1 MNEFQKFLD
10 ASFPKIN
17 ISEIDDPESESS
29 RYDLYAEIQEMV
41 AHERKMQRITQKE
54 LAKRTGLSQ
63 ANISNIENGAT
74 RPTIDSLQKIADA
87 FGKRLIIRFEESEE
101 TQQ

>member
-1 MNEFQKFLD
+1 MNDFQKFLD
-10 ASFPKIN
+10 ASLPRIN
-17 ISEIDDPESESS
+17 ISEIDVPESKPS

-41 AHERKMQRITQKE
+41 AYERKEQRVTQKE

-101 TQQ
+101 TQ

>member
-1 MNEFQKFLD
+1 MNDMHKFLE
-10 ASFPKIN
+10 ATVPKRN
-17 ISEIDDPESESS
+17 ISERDGPESESS